1 MKKRILHNVYLIHQI
16 TGICLIH
23 RKYGSIEF
31 NQDLVSGFL
40 TALKDFSVEFSKGSG
55 ELKVIDMQIFYL
67 MLVFKEGV
75 LITAAA
81 DKNDDSKITHK
92 CLSDIIDKFAEQFG
106 DKIGTWAGDV
116 RIFKGFDAVIDEI
129 LQNGK
134 IAEIPLRIPI
144 LQIYKKDFK
153 KSQKQIAKKGM
164 VLSAEDL
171 QKSSDQ
177 KPAWTSKRLP
187 RQVVTQGFLDE
198 KQYEI
203 AHFAD
208 GFHTINDIAEEA
220 GIPASKVQSIID
232 SLDSLGLLKFID
244 IT

>member
-1 MKKRILHNVYLIHQI
+1 M

-81 DKNDDSKITHK
+81 DKNDDSKITHRA
-92 CLSDIIDKFAEQFG
+92 LSDIIDKFVDAYG
-106 DKIGTWAGDV
+106 DQIKTWSGDV
-116 RIFKGFDAVIDEI
+116 RIFRDFSDVIDEI
-129 LQNGK
+129 LDTGK
-134 IAEIPLRIPI
+134 VAEIQLKIPI
-144 LQIYKKDFK
+144 LKIYKKDFL
-153 KSQKQIAKKGM
+153 KSKIKLAKKGLM
-164 VLSAEDL
+164 LSEEDL
-171 QKSSDQ
+171 RKIEDK
-177 KPAWTSKRLP
+177 KPEWTDKRLP
-187 RQVVTQGFLDE
+187 KQVITQGFLDK

-203 AHFAD
+203 AHLAD
-208 GFHTINDIAEEA
+208 GFHTISEIAEEA
-220 GIPASKVQSIID
+220 GTPQSEVQTIID
-232 SLDSLGLLKFID
+232 SLDKLGLLKFIE
-244 IT
+244 IA

>member
-1 MKKRILHNVYLIHQI
+1 LLHNVYLIHQL

-81 DKNDDSKITHK
+81 DKNDDAKVCHK
-92 CLSDIIDKFAEQFG
+92 ALSDIIDTFVEEYG
-106 DKIGTWAGDV
+106 DKLRDWSGDI
-116 RIFKGFDAVIDEI
+116 RIFKPFEEKIDKI
-129 LQNGK
+129 LERGR
-134 IAEIPLRIPI
+134 ISEFPLKIPI
-144 LQIYKKDFK
+144 LKIFKKDFV
-153 KSQKQIAKKGM
+153 KSREKLMKKGL
-164 VLSAEDL
+164 VLNETELRQAIDKRPE
-171 QKSSDQ
+171 
-177 KPAWTSKRLP
+177 WTKKKLP
-187 RQVVTQGFLDE
+187 WQVITQGFLDE
-198 KQYEI
+198 NEYEI
-203 AHFAD
+203 AHYAD
-208 GFHTINDIAEEA
+208 GFHTIADIAEET
-220 GIPASKVQSIID
+220 GIPEKKVQKIID
-232 SLDSLGLLKFID
+232 SLDNLGLLKFIE

>member
-1 MKKRILHNVYLIHQI
+1 MLHNVYLIHQL

-55 ELKVIDMQIFYL
+55 ELKVIDMQVFYL

-92 CLSDIIDKFAEQFG
+92 ALSDVIDKFVERYG
-106 DKIGTWAGDV
+106 DKLDDWSGDIRV
-116 RIFKGFDAVIDEI
+116 FQGFDELIDET
-129 LQNGK
+129 LQRGK
-134 IAEIPLRIPI
+134 IAEIQLQIPI
-144 LQIYKKDFK
+144 LKIYKKDFQ
-153 KSQKQIAKKGM
+153 KSQSKIAKKGM

-171 QKSSDQ
+171 QEVSDK
-177 KPAWTSKRLP
+177 KPEWTLKRLP
-187 RQVVTQGFLDE
+187 KQVITQGFLDE

-208 GFHTINDIAEEA
+208 GFHTVADIAEEA
-220 GIPASKVQSIID
+220 GIPETKVQVIID
-232 SLDSLGLLKFID
+232 SLDSLGLLKFVEIK
-244 IT
+244 

>member
-1 MKKRILHNVYLIHQI
+1 L

-92 CLSDIIDKFAEQFG
+92 ALSDIIDKFVDAYG
-106 DKIGTWAGDV
+106 DQVKTWSGDV
-116 RIFKGFDAVIDEI
+116 RIFRDFSDVIDEI
-129 LQNGK
+129 LDNGK
-134 IAEIPLRIPI
+134 IAEIQLKIPI
-144 LQIYKKDFK
+144 LKIYKKDFL
-153 KSQKQIAKKGM
+153 KSKIKLAKKGLM
-164 VLSAEDL
+164 LSEEDL
-171 QKSSDQ
+171 RKIEDK
-177 KPAWTSKRLP
+177 KPEWTDKRLP
-187 RQVVTQGFLDE
+187 KQVITQGFLDK

-203 AHFAD
+203 AHLAD
-208 GFHTINDIAEEA
+208 GFHTISEIAEEA
-220 GIPASKVQSIID
+220 GTPQSEVQTIID
-232 SLDSLGLLKFID
+232 SLDKLGLLKFIE
-244 IT
+244 IA

>member
-1 MKKRILHNVYLIHQI
+1 MFLILHNVYLIHQL

-81 DKNDDSKITHK
+81 DKNDDSKITHRA
-92 CLSDIIDKFAEQFG
+92 LTDIIDKFVEKYG
-106 DKIGTWAGDV
+106 DQINTWSGDV
-116 RIFKGFDAVIDEI
+116 RIFKDFNPVIDGVLE
-129 LQNGK
+129 NGK
-134 IAEIPLRIPI
+134 VAEIQLKIPI
-144 LQIYKKDFK
+144 LKIYKKDFL
-153 KSQKQIAKKGM
+153 KSQAIIAKKGL
-164 VLSAEDL
+164 VLSEEDL
-171 QKSSDQ
+171 RKCEDK
-177 KPAWTSKRLP
+177 KPEWTKKRLP
-187 RQVVTQGFLDE
+187 KQVITQGFLDK

-203 AHFAD
+203 AHIAD
-208 GFHTINDIAEEA
+208 GFHTIAEIAEEA
-220 GIPASKVQSIID
+220 GTPQSEVQTIID
-232 SLDSLGLLKFID
+232 SLDQLGLLKFIE
-244 IT
+244 IA